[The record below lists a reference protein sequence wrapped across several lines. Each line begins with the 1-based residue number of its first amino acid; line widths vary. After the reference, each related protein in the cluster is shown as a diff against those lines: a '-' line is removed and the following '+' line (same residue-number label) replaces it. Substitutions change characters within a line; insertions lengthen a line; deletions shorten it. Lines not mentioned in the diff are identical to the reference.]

1 MTIKQLQDIV
11 YAKFPNVGEVM
22 ATKFLEEG
30 MRLFCQQTLVYRG
43 SFDYVVGSST
53 RFPLDSDVLSVD
65 SVYLRDVSQNVG
77 TGDVVRKLVGE
88 PLSAETTTTDPVYK
102 IDGKYLL
109 AGTLSDGLFVPFE
122 ATKKIVI
129 NCRTIPDSLSAG
141 LAHYD
146 EPDAL
151 VFNGDGTQSAS
162 IGFSEGS
169 ANVPGIPEQFHMAF
183 AYHAM
188 RVLSELSSDYPAAG
202 YMNNRFA
209 EFVRDG
215 RKWASRKQDGNMQ
228 TIPYYY

>member
-1 MTIKQLQDIV
+1 MTIKQLQDLV
-11 YAKFPNVGEVM
+11 YAKFPSIGETMV
-22 ATKFLEEG
+22 TKFLEEG